1 MLLNVLKV
9 YGMLKILY
17 NTVND
22 HYFIQKHVNVDIFY
36 TEFLM
41 DSMLRKNRDVASVCG
56 SQCY

>member
-17 NTVND
+17 NNVNG

-41 DSMLRKNRDVASVCG
+41 DSKLRKNRDVASV
-56 SQCY
+56 